1 MNFLVLIIYTIVVRF
16 NTRGNWEESI
26 WELFILILHLD
37 RNLKLFRL
45 KTLKDFR
52 ITSKNKANLSSIIQR
67 KLNN

>member
-52 ITSKNKANLSSIIQR
+52 ITSKNKANLSSIIRR